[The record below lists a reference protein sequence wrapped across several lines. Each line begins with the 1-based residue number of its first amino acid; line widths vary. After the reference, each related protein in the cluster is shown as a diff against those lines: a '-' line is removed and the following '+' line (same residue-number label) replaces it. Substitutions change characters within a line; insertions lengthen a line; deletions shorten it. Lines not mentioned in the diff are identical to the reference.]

1 MDSFYSALTEILFT
15 LILIEERW
23 RQTVGELITLII
35 HGAQIQSVLVFDRL
49 IKRAQQSTSINLA
62 EGERKRDTTRG
73 VVSFSR
79 ALSNNS
85 RCNCK
90 MLRPWEQ
97 HCNVIII
104 PRFDY
109 NAPSSLLH
117 HSHSGFLITCPIK
130 REKSATKE
138 AMSILEK
145 VPHRVSHGSMHI
157 QNALFMYLCHSY
169 SGSIEGST
177 ADEMIGESTETNEA
191 LSITSHDAAKKLS
204 KSSPSLQEMSQENGN
219 SVRLSLVKLTKSG
232 LLLFVFPNDKS
243 LDTTDIVSSVFQS
256 LESGGLKPPRWCCRI
271 FPIQATCNLNEKEL
285 HAVVLKLVREF
296 VQGEKNKLTRPVKY
310 AVGFNRRGIGEK
322 ELKTSNY
329 SNDTG
334 VGALL
339 DRNKCFEVVGSAVKD
354 VIPDSVVDLNNPE
367 LSILVELLPLSGV
380 PNGSPVVAVA
390 VLPPN
395 FVVTKPK
402 LCVKALLSSSNMTD
416 KAL

>member
-1 MDSFYSALTEILFT
+1 MSSSSLA
-15 LILIEERW
+15 
-23 RQTVGELITLII
+23 
-35 HGAQIQSVLVFDRL
+35 
-49 IKRAQQSTSINLA
+49 ST
-62 EGERKRDTTRG
+62 TTRPP
-73 VVSFSR
+73 
-79 ALSNNS
+79 LSS
-85 RCNCK
+85 
-90 MLRPWEQ
+90 
-97 HCNVIII
+97 IILTLASSS
-104 PRFDY
+104 P
-109 NAPSSLLH
+109 APSRGRKAQLKKPCPSLKR
-117 HSHSGFLITCPIK
+117 FLIA
-130 REKSATKE
+130 SL
-138 AMSILEK
+138 M
-145 VPHRVSHGSMHI
+145 
-157 QNALFMYLCHSY
+157 ALCIFRMPYLCIYAILYFGSLKTTD

-243 LDTTDIVSSVFQS
+243 LDTTDIVSSIFQS
-256 LESGGLKPPRWCCRI
+256 LESGSLKPPRWCCRI

-329 SNDTG
+329 SNNTG